1 MKPLIFLLSIVI
13 SGFVVAQDNKN
24 VDYKE
29 VLKYLNSS
37 YEDRI
42 NYLDSFFVMNTL
54 NYDLVMSDLKQLTG
68 IDLREKK
75 VFGLSS
81 ITNFYYVSNQK
92 ELDKWQEVMRRKL
105 KCLKKI
111 KK

>member
-1 MKPLIFLLSIVI
+1 MSF
-13 SGFVVAQDNKN
+13 F
-24 VDYKE
+24 E
-29 VLKYLNSS
+29 YLNSS
-37 YEDRI
+37 PEDRI

-81 ITNFYYVSNQK
+81 ITGFYYVSNQK
-92 ELDKWQEVMRRKL
+92 ELDKWKEVMRKKL
-105 KCLKKI
+105 KCLKTKN
-111 KK
+111 KKSAW